1 MVKKFTTILFAI
13 ICTTFIQAQNNK
25 EQIYS
30 TERDVEIFNKYVT
43 EMKGKSNLSYD
54 SLIIETAKFFLGTP
68 YVGFTLEIVPEGLV
82 INLRE
87 LDCTTFVENVLALSK
102 TIRDSSKGKT
112 ATFEQ
117 FTKNLKE
124 IRYRDG
130 EIKDYADRL
139 HYTTDWIY
147 ENQKK
152 GLVKNITKDAGGKE
166 LKVDLYAMSTNH
178 EKYKQLKG
186 NEPLTAKIRGI
197 EKAANSRKNWHIPN
211 TEIEKNRANY
221 KSGDMVGFVTIFKG
235 MDLSHVAIIYWEG
248 ERLTFIHASSSEKR
262 VVIEKHTLE
271 EYAQKSKSNNGIIV
285 VRPL

>member
-1 MVKKFTTILFAI
+1 MMKKFTIILFAI
-13 ICTTFIQAQNNK
+13 ICTNLIQAQSSQ
-25 EQIYS
+25 ELIYS

-43 EMKGKSNLSYD
+43 EFKSKSNLTYD
-54 SLIIETAKFFLGTP
+54 ALIIETAKFFLGTP
-68 YVGFTLEIVPEGLV
+68 YVGFTLELVPEGLV

-87 LDCTTFVENVLALSK
+87 LDCTTFVESVLALSR
-102 TIRDSSKGKT
+102 TIRDSYNGKD

-124 IRYRDG
+124 IRYREG
-130 EIKDYADRL
+130 KIKDYADRL

-152 GLVKNITKDAGGKE
+152 GLVKNITEDAGGKE

-197 EKAANSRKNWHIPN
+197 EQAANSRKNWHIPN
-211 TEIEKNRANY
+211 TEIEKNSANY
-221 KSGDMVGFVTIFKG
+221 KNGDMVGFVTTFKG

-248 ERLTFIHASSSEKR
+248 ERLSFIHASSSEKK

-271 EYAQKSKSNNGIIV
+271 EYAQKSKTSNGIMV